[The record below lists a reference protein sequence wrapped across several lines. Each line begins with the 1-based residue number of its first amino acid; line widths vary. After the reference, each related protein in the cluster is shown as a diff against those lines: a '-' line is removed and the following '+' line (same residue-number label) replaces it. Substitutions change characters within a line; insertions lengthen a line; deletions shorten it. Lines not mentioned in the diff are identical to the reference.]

1 MHKKRAL
8 VLWGYLCLLALAA
21 CGPKVVDDADNVSVD
36 YVLSFQDGS
45 VIDEWSQ
52 TIVIWDSEYEWLQSA
67 VLWAKVDDEFSWN
80 IGGAKIYGYLY
91 DANMVQTYPNLI
103 MQEVLSV
110 ENPEIWSEVFVN
122 SFGTWV
128 IVDTSKDEEWYDEY
142 TVDFNDPKTYSEL
155 SYYVKV
161 INIEKN

>member
-21 CGPKVVDDADNVSVD
+21 CGPKVVDDADVISVD
-36 YVLSFQDGS
+36 YVLSFQDGTI
-45 VIDEWSQ
+45 IDEWSQ
-52 TIVIWDSEYEWLQSA
+52 DFVMWNNEYEWLQSA

-80 IGGAKIYGYLY
+80 IDGAEIYGYLY
-91 DANMVQTYPNLI
+91 DADMVQTYPNLI

-142 TVDFNDPKTYSEL
+142 AVDFNDPKTYSEL

-161 INIEKN
+161 TNIEKN